1 MKAMR
6 RLGVLT
12 VVGAMSIWAAGA
24 ARAAEVTRFSANGA
38 SASHNS
44 FDPATSTAYDLAV
57 TRNDQGSTS
66 TTSFF
71 FNKQIC
77 DASTCRGTFGFGTI
91 PNGDFTSNPSTAKL
105 NTNLAANPGYQVFNF
120 VQDFA
125 NNTYTQTPTTGGVV
139 VIDWKVIPR
148 QSNSSTGVSTF
159 VSGGFSTRFTGEQS
173 SNRANTTGT
182 LFGVTLPANSS
193 SLLGTTKQSQIIIS
207 R

>member
-6 RLGVLT
+6 RLGLFT

-24 ARAAEVTRFSANGA
+24 AQAAEVTRFSANGA

-44 FDPATSTAYDLAV
+44 FDPATSTAYDLSV
-57 TRNDQGSTS
+57 TKNDQGQSS

-71 FNKQIC
+71 FNKQSC
-77 DASTCRGTFGFGTI
+77 DATTCRGTFGFGTI
-91 PNGDFTSNPSTAKL
+91 PNGDFTFGPGAAKL
-105 NTNLAANPGYQVFNF
+105 NTNLAANSGYQVFTY
-120 VQDFA
+120 VQDFV

-148 QSNSSTGVSTF
+148 QSSSSTGVSTF
-159 VSGGFSTRFTGEQS
+159 VSGPFSSRFAGEQS

-182 LFGVTLPANSS
+182 LFGVSLPASSS